1 MSFNPLPPLDRG
13 FALIEKS
20 FQGFNCA
27 FPIFDRETFLL
38 KYQNHDPNLKDTC
51 WWACLNVVLALSH
64 RFTGTTIT
72 EKEQDQEAWRYFK
85 NALAV
90 SNQLITMA
98 PSIQSVQALIGMALL
113 FLGTP
118 NQGPVSLLISSAIK
132 SAQRMGLHRSY
143 QHSMLH
149 ASEIEQRKRIFWSA
163 YTIDKDLSLTTGQP
177 PTQDDDDMDV
187 ELPSESNA
195 ENLDVFYFRIR
206 LAMIQGQIYKHL
218 CSVRAR
224 RQPTAERIGAA
235 RKLEAMLQ
243 SWKANMPA
251 EALQEHYEPGHGGV
265 YSIILQLSYFNSLS
279 TVYSSLPVF
288 PLYNE
293 LQVPAHPDITYEA
306 RKVIKLLEVTPRR
319 SYACL
324 W

>member
-1 MSFNPLPPLDRG
+1 M
-13 FALIEKS
+13 
-20 FQGFNCA
+20 
-27 FPIFDRETFLL
+27 
-38 KYQNHDPNLKDTC
+38 
-51 WWACLNVVLALSH
+51 VLALSH

-72 EKEQDQEAWRYFK
+72 EKEQDQEAWGYFK

-90 SNQLITMA
+90 SSQLITMV

-118 NQGPVSLLISSAIK
+118 NQGPVSLFISSAIK
-132 SAQRMGLHRSY
+132 SAQRMGLHISY
-143 QHSMLH
+143 QQSTLQ
-149 ASEIEQRKRIFWSA
+149 APEIEQRKRIFWSA
-163 YTIDKDLSLTTGQP
+163 YTIDKDLSLTTGQS

-187 ELPSESNA
+187 ELPSESNS

-224 RQPTAERIGAA
+224 RQPPAERIVAA
-235 RKLEAMLQ
+235 RKLETMLQ

-251 EALQEHYEPGHGGV
+251 EILQENYGPEHGGV
-265 YSIILQLSYFNSLS
+265 CSIVLQLSYFNSLS

-288 PLYNE
+288 PMYHE
-293 LQVPAHPDITYEA
+293 LQVPQHPDITYEA
-306 RKVIKLLEVTPRR
+306 RKAIRLLEITPRR

>member
-1 MSFNPLPPLDRG
+1 MDKGL
-13 FALIEKS
+13 ALIEKS

-27 FPIFDRETFLL
+27 FPIFDRENFLL
-38 KYQNHDPNLKDTC
+38 KYQNLESNLNNTC

-72 EKEQDQEAWRYFK
+72 EKEEDQEAWGYFQ

-90 SNQLITMA
+90 INQPITMA
-98 PSIQSVQALIGMALL
+98 PSIQYVQALIGMALL

-118 NQGPVSLLISSAIK
+118 NQGPASLLISSAIK
-132 SAQRMGLHRSY
+132 SAQRLGLHRSY
-143 QHSMLH
+143 EQSTLQ

-163 YTIDKDLSLTTGQP
+163 YTIDKDLSLMTGQP
-177 PTQDDDDMDV
+177 PTQYDDDMDV
-187 ELPSESNA
+187 ELPSQSIS

-218 CSVRAR
+218 CSVRAHR
-224 RQPTAERIGAA
+224 KSTAERTMAA
-235 RKLEAMLQ
+235 RKLETMLQ

-251 EALQEHYEPGHGGV
+251 EILQEYYAPRHGGV

-279 TVYSSLPVF
+279 TVYSCLPMF
-288 PLYNE
+288 PLYHE
-293 LQVPAHPDITYEA
+293 LQVPQHPDITYEA
-306 RKVIKLLEVTPRR
+306 RKAIKLLEVTPRR